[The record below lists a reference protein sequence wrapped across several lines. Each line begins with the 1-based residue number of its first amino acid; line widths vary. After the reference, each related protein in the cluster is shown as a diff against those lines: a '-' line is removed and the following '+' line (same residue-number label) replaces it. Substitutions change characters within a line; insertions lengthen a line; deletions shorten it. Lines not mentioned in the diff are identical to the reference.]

1 MSGEKFM
8 RSFKRTF
15 VKPFPI
21 SKEKLHHKK
30 SDVLNGL
37 LLLNILFTFFIC
49 INYDDSFLGYCT

>member
-1 MSGEKFM
+1 M